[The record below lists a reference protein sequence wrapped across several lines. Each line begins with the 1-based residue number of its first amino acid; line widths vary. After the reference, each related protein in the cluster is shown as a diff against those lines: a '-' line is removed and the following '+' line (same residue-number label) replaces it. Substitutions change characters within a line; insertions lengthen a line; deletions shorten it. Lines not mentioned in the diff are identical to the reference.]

1 MFALK
6 NPGGDILRANKN
18 SQPIY
23 GNRMATTLWY
33 LWQRGKL
40 SQFYNDM
47 NEIEQRRPSTF
58 MQNAICSL
66 FYLIYRKK
74 LNSPLDL
81 VSYNFLFVQVANE
94 NKSKR
99 ARYKFAV
106 VMGKSAV
113 LNDMFPG
120 DQRRTIEMLIQ
131 YEMK

>member
-1 MFALK
+1 MPSK
-6 NPGGDILRANKN
+6 TRGGIFLRANKN

-47 NEIEQRRPSTF
+47 NEIEQRRLSTF

-94 NKSKR
+94 NYTKR
-99 ARYKFAV
+99 ARYKIAF
-106 VMGKSAV
+106 VMRKNPCHMTCFPATPVGKTKCSSG
-113 LNDMFPG
+113 M
-120 DQRRTIEMLIQ
+120 I
-131 YEMK
+131 